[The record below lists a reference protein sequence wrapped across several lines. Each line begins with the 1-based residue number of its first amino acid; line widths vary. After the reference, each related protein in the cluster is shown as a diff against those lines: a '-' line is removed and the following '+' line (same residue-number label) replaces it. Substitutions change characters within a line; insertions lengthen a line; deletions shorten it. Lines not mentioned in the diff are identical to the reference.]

1 MALGWREQT
10 VHWMYTGLSCRTKH
24 IKNVVF
30 CLFYDNLDSKA
41 IVIAKHGKIR
51 KKEQEFFFKNNL
63 IILIY
68 FTLHEVYTV

>member
-1 MALGWREQT
+1 

-51 KKEQEFFFKNNL
+51 KKEQEFKKKK
-63 IILIY
+63 
-68 FTLHEVYTV
+68 